1 MNIAYFI
8 QAPLYTD
15 LRGMWK
21 IASRLPSS
29 RAKKFW
35 CTLIHVPYITINPNL
50 PAGARDRFK
59 YVEASGIE
67 GNSLFD

>member
-8 QAPLYTD
+8 QAPLYTF
-15 LRGMWK
+15 LRSMWK
-21 IASRLPSS
+21 IVSRLPSS

-35 CTLIHVPYITINPNL
+35 CTLMHVPYITINPNL

-59 YVEASGIE
+59 SVEASGIE
-67 GNSLFD
+67 GYSIFY